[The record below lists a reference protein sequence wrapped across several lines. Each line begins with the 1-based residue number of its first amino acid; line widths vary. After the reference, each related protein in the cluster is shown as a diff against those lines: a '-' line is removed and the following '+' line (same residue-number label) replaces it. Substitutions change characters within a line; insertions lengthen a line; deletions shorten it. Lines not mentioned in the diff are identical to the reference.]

1 MQLQNLYQNFNTAS
15 DEEQLAMLIAYRT
28 RRAVDLETELPKK
41 KSSTASSKIPLTEE
55 EKAIMKVLGLKQK
68 DIIALRE
75 LNVEESTNDTLLF
88 EDELYSEGGDDA

>member
-15 DEEQLAMLIAYRT
+15 EEEQLAILIAYRT
-28 RRAVDLETELPKK
+28 RRAIDLETELPEK
-41 KSSTASSKIPLTEE
+41 KSSTSSSKIPLTEE

-88 EDELYSEGGDDA
+88 EDELYNEGGDDA